1 MSTRHHEERLETI
14 LEEVIEAFPFYDED
28 KQREIAFKRFEEEL
42 V

>member
-1 MSTRHHEERLETI
+1 LSTQHHQERLETI

>member
-14 LEEVIEAFPFYDED
+14 LEEVIEAFPFYDEVN
-28 KQREIAFKRFEEEL
+28 QYEIAFKRFEEEL